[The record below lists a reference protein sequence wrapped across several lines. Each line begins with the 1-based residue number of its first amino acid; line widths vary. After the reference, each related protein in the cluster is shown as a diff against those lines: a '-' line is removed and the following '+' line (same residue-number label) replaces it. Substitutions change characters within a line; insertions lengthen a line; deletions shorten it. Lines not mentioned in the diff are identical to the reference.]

1 MFHPIV
7 PTRRFRSGLAL
18 LAFATG
24 MGLFATLPATAEVV
38 ISGQSQVAG
47 RGIYVDLERNPHSHI
62 RYGDRV
68 PTVRISEPGTTIR
81 VIRRSPYSRY
91 NRPSRVIID
100 STLVNPVVVDSTIID
115 STLVNPVI
123 VESDRYGRYRHREP
137 RRISIPM
144 SSDLENCIELGN
156 LQRACYRY

>member
-1 MFHPIV
+1 MVPTII
-7 PTRRFRSGLAL
+7 PTRRFCSGLVL

-24 MGLFATLPATAEVV
+24 MGLFAASPAKAGGV
-38 ISGQSQVAG
+38 ISGQSQISG
-47 RGIYVDLERNPHSHI
+47 RGIYVDLERNPHHHI
-62 RYGDRV
+62 RYEHR

-91 NRPSRVIID
+91 ERPSRVIID

-123 VESDRYGRYRHREP
+123 VESDRYGRYRYREP